1 MLNLLDMTAQ
11 KVSST
16 RVRELLQLLETKN
29 STEALVTLDRL
40 DSHNIRIVGWILV
53 TTIAIVHQN
62 YDIVPSLCFQIS
74 PMVLSFILFSILNM
88 KLKVYYNK

>member
-62 YDIVPSLCFQIS
+62 YVIVPSLCFQIS
-74 PMVLSFILFSILNM
+74 PTVLSFILFSILNM

>member
-62 YDIVPSLCFQIS
+62 YVIVPSLCFQIS
-74 PMVLSFILFSILNM
+74 PMVLSFFLFSNLNM

>member
-62 YDIVPSLCFQIS
+62 YVIVPSLC
-74 PMVLSFILFSILNM
+74 SFILFSILNM